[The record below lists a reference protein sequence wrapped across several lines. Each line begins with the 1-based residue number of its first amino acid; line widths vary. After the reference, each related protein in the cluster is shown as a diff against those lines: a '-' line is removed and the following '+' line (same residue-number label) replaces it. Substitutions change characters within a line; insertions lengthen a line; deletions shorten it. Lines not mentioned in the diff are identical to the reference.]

1 MTRPIAGSPSYASV
15 MAHFDLSPYAAQRG
29 RLAASLADMFGAR
42 MIGVA
47 AEQIIMQITGET
59 GYGAD
64 DERQRV
70 ERNLESAHGTFLDV
84 VGSRNDVEWRACVH
98 APDRH
103 VVEQARGADIVV
115 VGRRA
120 SYDHGDPALGVSP
133 GYVVMECGRPVLVVP
148 PETETLSTKSVV
160 VGWKDTREARRAVF
174 DALPLLVRAGEVVVV
189 AATSSFRDE
198 GAEDVAAWLAR
209 HGANSRPLVRAG
221 ELSSVAEEL
230 LDVADDL
237 GAGLVVSGAYGHSR
251 TREWIFGGATR
262 DLLETASIP
271 LLLSH

>member
-1 MTRPIAGSPSYASV
+1 MTRPTAAAPSYASV
-15 MAHFDLSPYAAQRG
+15 LAHFDLSPYAAPRG

-42 MIGVA
+42 LTGVA
-47 AEQIIMQITGET
+47 AEQALLLYDDGL
-59 GYGAD
+59 GAEA
-64 DERQRV
+64 ERRRV
-70 ERNLESAHGTFLDV
+70 ERDLELARQTFLDV
-84 VGSRNDVEWRACVH
+84 AGSRNDLEWRSGFL

-103 VVEQARGADIVV
+103 VVEQARAADIVV

-120 SYDHGDPALGVSP
+120 SYDQIDPMLGVSP
-133 GYVVMECGRPVLVVP
+133 GYVVMECGRPVLVAP
-148 PETETLSTKSVV
+148 PEVDDLSIRAVV
-160 VGWKDTREARRAVF
+160 VAWKDTREARRAVY

-189 AATSSFRDE
+189 AATPSFRDE
-198 GAEDVAAWLAR
+198 GAEDVAAWLGR

-237 GAGLVVSGAYGHSR
+237 RAGLIVSGAYGHSR
-251 TREWIFGGATR
+251 TREWMFGGVTK
-262 DLLETASIP
+262 DLLETAPVP

>member
-1 MTRPIAGSPSYASV
+1 MTRSTAVAPAYASV

-42 MIGVA
+42 LMGVA
-47 AEQIIMQITGET
+47 AEQTMLLYAGGEAVV
-59 GYGAD
+59 AD
-64 DERQRV
+64 EESRRA
-70 ERNLESAHGTFLDV
+70 ERNLELARQTFLDV
-84 VGSRNDVEWRACVH
+84 AGSRNDVEWRSGFH

-120 SYDHGDPALGVSP
+120 SYDQVDLTRGVSP

-148 PETETLSTKSVV
+148 PETDDLSIKAVV
-160 VGWKDTREARRAVF
+160 VAWKDTREARRAVY

-189 AATSSFRDE
+189 AATPSFRDE
-198 GAEDVAAWLAR
+198 GAEDVAAWLGR

-221 ELSSVAEEL
+221 ELSSAAEEL

-237 GAGLVVSGAYGHSR
+237 RAGLIVSGAYGHSR
-251 TREWIFGGATR
+251 TREWMFGGVTR
-262 DLLETASIP
+262 DLLETAPVP